1 MSDVWACVQPLSQ
14 DPDERPDGLQIT
26 AKILASDRILAHEDK
41 DIRLLAACCL
51 VDVLRIFAPEAPFE
65 DEEMIRVF
73 EVLIHQLRG
82 LATNDLGSGTGIKI
96 YFILNS
102 LSSVKS
108 CVVPVILMENGVAGA
123 RELVITM
130 FDVLISSIR
139 TEHSEEGWL

>member
-1 MSDVWACVQPLSQ
+1 M
-14 DPDERPDGLQIT
+14 
-26 AKILASDRILAHEDK
+26 
-41 DIRLLAACCL
+41 
-51 VDVLRIFAPEAPFE
+51 DVLRIFAPEAPFE